1 MINRSKIQCSS
12 RAASPAWKATFGTIL
27 VFLASLIFL
36 GGCAT
41 SDPSAVVAARAQVD
55 AARNAGLTPSDSLDF
70 KEAER
75 HMAEA
80 EKMLEDNEDQE
91 LIDHEAEMA
100 NVYSMVA
107 VSRAEASA
115 AQQEAGSTITEAR
128 ANTAVTRVAVEVAI
142 QNARS
147 VDAKQTGR
155 GLVLT
160 LGGVLFAYNSAD
172 LTPEARLSVARVA
185 GFLIAL
191 YDRDAVVEG
200 HADKTGDAVYNVEL
214 SKRRAESIRVA
225 LAESGVESDRLATE
239 GYGANFP
246 VASNDTAEGRE
257 KNRRVEIVILKK
269 GLTAQEARR

>member
-1 MINRSKIQCSS
+1 MSNRSKTQYSS
-12 RAASPAWKATFGTIL
+12 AAFNPASKATLGAIAIL
-27 VFLASLIFL
+27 FASLMIL

-41 SDPSAVVAARAQVD
+41 SDPSAVAAARVEVGT
-55 AARNAGLTPSDSLDF
+55 ARAAGLTRSDSLDF
-70 KEAER
+70 REAER
-75 HMAEA
+75 HLAEA

-100 NVYSMVA
+100 KVYSMVA

-115 AQQEAGSTITEAR
+115 AQQEAGAILTDAR
-128 ANTAVTRVAVEVAI
+128 VNTVVTRVAVEVAI

-147 VDAKQTGR
+147 VDSEQTER

-191 YDRDAVVEG
+191 EKRVALVEG
-200 HADKTGDAVYNVEL
+200 YTDNTGRSEYNVEL
-214 SKRRAESIRVA
+214 SKRRADSIRAA
-225 LAESGVESDRLATE
+225 LIESGVEPERLATE
-239 GYGANFP
+239 GYGWDFP
-246 VASNDTAEGRE
+246 VASNDSAEGRQ
-257 KNRRVEIVILKK
+257 KNRRVEIVILKP
-269 GLTAQEARR
+269 GLTPAEARR